1 MIFAECVKHL
11 NAQSKVTT
19 VRCFKK
25 CDTDELTLDLMN
37 APWQVMDTFDTVDDM
52 WDYWKTLFFQVL
64 DKHAP
69 LKKVRLR
76 KRGQDDE
83 WIDSELRG
91 LMRTRNYYR
100 NKHRK
105 THAKDDWDKYK
116 ALRREVNTRIRRA
129 KTEHYRNVCADIS
142 GKSRSTWRQL
152 NLALGRTKRRAVS
165 LINWE
170 GKTLTDHASIVNT
183 FVQHFSTVAVP
194 SPSTFK
200 CQITPVSTS
209 FSFKKITEEDV
220 LKKLSGLDERKATG
234 PDMIPAK
241 LLKIVAPAISTSL
254 TKLFNYSLSQGVFP
268 LEWKQAN
275 VMPVPKSGDRHMV
288 NNYRPISVIPV
299 IAKVFESMVHGQ
311 LYEYLGRNKILS
323 EEQTGFRPNR

>member
-1 MIFAECVKHL
+1 M
-11 NAQSKVTT
+11 
-19 VRCFKK
+19 
-25 CDTDELTLDLMN
+25 TD
-37 APWQVMDTFDTVDDM
+37 P
-52 WDYWKTLFFQVL
+52 
-64 DKHAP
+64 
-69 LKKVRLR
+69 
-76 KRGQDDE
+76 
-83 WIDSELRG
+83 
-91 LMRTRNYYR
+91 
-100 NKHRK
+100 
-105 THAKDDWDKYK
+105 
-116 ALRREVNTRIRRA
+116 
-129 KTEHYRNVCADIS
+129 
-142 GKSRSTWRQL
+142 
-152 NLALGRTKRRAVS
+152 
-165 LINWE
+165 
-170 GKTLTDHASIVNT
+170 ASIVNT
-183 FVQHFSTVAVP
+183 FVQHFSSVAVP

-311 LYEYLGRNKILS
+311 LYEYLSRNKILS
-323 EEQTGFRPNR
+323 EEQTGFRPNRSTQDALLRAIDDWKSALDRGQIVAAVMIDLSKAFDSINHNLLLKKLHAYGVQGVA